1 MCVHQDPPPAKED
14 EVEVVFPNALVA
26 ALNGKKEFCR
36 KEKNVYYSSKYCY
49 LLPTEIN
56 RV

>member
-26 ALNGKKEFCR
+26 ALNGKK
-36 KEKNVYYSSKYCY
+36 KV
-49 LLPTEIN
+49 L
-56 RV
+56 